1 MEVLTSNDKVLQDP
15 APFVGLSEMA
25 DSSVNFVVRP
35 HCLPADYWAVY
46 FSVNEGIK
54 KALDKNSITI
64 PFPQR
69 DVHLIQ
75 S

>member
-1 MEVLTSNDKVLQDP
+1 MQDP
-15 APFVGLSEMA
+15 APFVGVSEMA
-25 DSSVNFVVRP
+25 DSAVNFAVRP
-35 HCLPADYWAVY
+35 HCLPEHYWDV
-46 FSVNEGIK
+46 FFGVNEAVK
-54 KALDKNSITI
+54 KALDSNGVSI